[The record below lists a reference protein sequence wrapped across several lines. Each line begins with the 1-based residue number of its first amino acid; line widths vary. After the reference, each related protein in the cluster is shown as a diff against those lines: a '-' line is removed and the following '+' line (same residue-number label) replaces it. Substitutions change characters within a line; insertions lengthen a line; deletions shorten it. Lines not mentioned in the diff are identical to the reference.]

1 MKYFIFGHNP
11 DLFYSPMYYN
21 QLFDLKGALTI
32 AKELAEKIP
41 YVIILPYKFQNDK
54 MNYYFANPEKGW
66 CIAATTM

>member
-21 QLFDLKGALTI
+21 QLFDLKGALAL
-32 AKELAEKIP
+32 AKELAKEIP

-54 MNYYFANPEKGW
+54 MNRYFANPEKVW
-66 CIAATTM
+66 HVAAITM